1 MTPSCGLEEQK
12 TTQAFNSATD
22 PNNTFDLISKC
33 KTTVYLIYFSWYI
46 YRDEIK
52 SKVLFGSVAELNAWV
67 VFCTSSPQLG
77 VIYQL

>member
-1 MTPSCGLEEQK
+1 MTPSCGLEVQK

-46 YRDEIK
+46 YRDPLNNSVSQRYLSHLKAREI
-52 SKVLFGSVAELNAWV
+52 LL
-67 VFCTSSPQLG
+67 T
-77 VIYQL
+77 